1 MKHGRV
7 VDTPK
12 DIAIAKAERGETGG
26 GTRWYKWR
34 YNHDQELI
42 IGKVSEHKTLAVV
55 LLAVTQGG
63 DRVGLGNNHDACYS
77 KTSYPSL
84 AFLRTNLFRWRA
96 LCSYVFVGSICIHTS
111 LPSACYLV
119 TFFIAT
125 WMTVKYKK

>member
-1 MKHGRV
+1 MHLKHGRV

-26 GTRWYKWR
+26 GTRR

-84 AFLRTNLFRWRA
+84 AFLRTNLFR
-96 LCSYVFVGSICIHTS
+96 
-111 LPSACYLV
+111 
-119 TFFIAT
+119 
-125 WMTVKYKK
+125 